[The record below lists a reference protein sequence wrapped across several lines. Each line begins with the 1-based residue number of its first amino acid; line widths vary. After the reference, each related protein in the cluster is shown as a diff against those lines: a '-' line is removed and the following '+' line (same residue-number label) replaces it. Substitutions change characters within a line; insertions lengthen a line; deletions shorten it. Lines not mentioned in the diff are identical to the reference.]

1 MRSDVVDVVVAGHIC
16 LDIIP
21 DLSGVGGRSEDLV
34 APGKLV
40 RIGPATVATGGAVSN
55 TGLALHRLGTATHLM
70 GKVGDDA
77 IGGVIVDIVRR
88 HGPHLAEGMI
98 VAAGEASSYTVVIS
112 PPGIDR
118 TFLHCPGA
126 NDTFTDTDVPYDR
139 LGSARLFHFGYP
151 TLMHRMYADGGDAL
165 TRMLRRVREQGV
177 AVSLDMS
184 YPDPLSPAGR
194 ADWPSI
200 LRKALPH
207 VDIFLPSLDE
217 MRFMLRGAATIGDAS
232 PSAPADGALLGRLA
246 QTLLDMGVAVV
257 GLKLGA
263 EGLYLRTT
271 RDAARLKAVGGK
283 VIAEAK
289 AWAGHELLAPCFEV
303 RVAGTTGSGDC
314 TIAGMLA
321 AMLHGLSPEAAMRAA
336 VGVGACSVE
345 QPDATSGVPDWATV
359 ERRLAAAWRQ
369 RPVTLALPD
378 WTRDA
383 ATGLFRGPW
392 DQGGRT

>member
-1 MRSDVVDVVVAGHIC
+1 
-16 LDIIP
+16 
-21 DLSGVGGRSEDLV
+21 V

-40 RIGPATVATGGAVSN
+40 RIGPATVSTGGAVSN
-55 TGLALHRLGTATHLM
+55 TGLALHRLGTPTHLM

-77 IGGVIVDIVRR
+77 LGGMILDIIRR
-88 HGPHLAEGMI
+88 HGPHLAKGMI
-98 VAAGEASSYTVVIS
+98 VAAGEASSYTVVIN
-112 PPGIDR
+112 PPDIDR

-126 NDTFTDTDVPYDR
+126 NDTFTDADVPYDR
-139 LGSARLFHFGYP
+139 LRGTRLFHFGYP
-151 TLMHRMYADGGDAL
+151 TLMHGMYADGGDAL
-165 TRMLRRVREQGV
+165 ARMLRRVRRQGV

-200 LRKALPH
+200 LRQALPH

-217 MRFMLRGAATIGDAS
+217 MRFMLRDVPAIGDAS
-232 PSAPADGALLGRLA
+232 PSAPADGALLSRLS

-271 RDAARLKAVGGK
+271 CDTARLAAVGGR
-283 VIAEAK
+283 VIADAK
-289 AWAGHELLAPCFEV
+289 GWAGRELLAPCFQV

-321 AMLHGLSPEAAMRAA
+321 AMLHGLLPEAAMRAA

-345 QPDATSGVPDWATV
+345 QPDATSGVPDWVAV
-359 ERRLAAAWRQ
+359 ERRLASAWPQ
-369 RPVTLALPD
+369 RPVTLALPG

-383 ATGLFRGPW
+383 TTGLFRGPA
-392 DQGGRT
+392 DQGVRS

>member
-1 MRSDVVDVVVAGHIC
+1 MRSGAAEAIVAGHIC

-21 DLSGVGGRSEDLV
+21 DLSGVTGRSEDLV
-34 APGKLV
+34 TPGTLV
-40 RIGPATVATGGAVSN
+40 RIGPATVSTGGAVSN

-70 GKVGDDA
+70 GKVGDDP
-77 IGGVIVDIVRR
+77 IGRLMVDIVRS

-98 VAAGEASSYTVVIS
+98 VAAGEASSYSVVIS
-112 PPGIDR
+112 PPGVDR

-126 NDTFTDTDVPYDR
+126 NDTFTEADVPYDR
-139 LGSARLFHFGYP
+139 LAGSRLFHFGYP
-151 TLMHRMYADGGDAL
+151 PLMHRMYADGGDTLA
-165 TRMLRRVREQGV
+165 TMLAQARRQGV

-184 YPDPLSPAGR
+184 QPDPLSEAGR
-194 ADWPSI
+194 ADWPGI
-200 LRKALPH
+200 LRKALPQ

-217 MRFMLRGAATIGDAS
+217 MRFMLRGLAAVGDAA

-246 QTLLDMGVAVV
+246 ATLLGMGAAIV

-263 EGLYLRTT
+263 EGLYLRTSD
-271 RDAARLKAVGGK
+271 DAARLAAIGGR
-283 VIAEAK
+283 VIERAG
-289 AWAGHELLAPCFEV
+289 AWAGRELLAPCFEV

-321 AMLHGLSPEAAMRAA
+321 AMLHGLPPEEAMRAA

-345 QPDATSGVPDWATV
+345 QPDATSGVPDWKTV
-359 ERRLAAAWRQ
+359 QRRIAAGWSE
-369 RPVTLALPD
+369 RPVTISLPG

-383 ATGLFRGPW
+383 SRGLLRGPA
-392 DQGGRT
+392 DKGARA